1 MKKIFS
7 LAIFSLFAAAG
18 MAQSAKAQLKM
29 DEGKFA
35 EALQI
40 VQEAIVDNDAAVKEA
55 TEKAQAKGKP
65 VVLDKQHQK
74 YAALYNQGATCY
86 AQIFNP
92 ELMKA
97 ANQQPLD
104 TMLFVQSLDNMIDF
118 YTKSYTYDNMP
129 DAKGKVKAKFNADNQ
144 RFVESCLDYYFYA
157 AIFLNER
164 GDKAGAS
171 EQFKKHMMLPENP
184 ILASKKD
191 SILAAKKDS
200 YEQCAYYNT
209 LINYEL
215 KKWDDILA
223 TVDKGLTNKE
233 YNHDLYLIKA
243 EAVLQSKKDT
253 TAYMEVLKDAISHVE
268 KNQSFAESLLSIYY
282 DRKDAAG
289 AEATVNDLLT
299 KNPESVSAWYI
310 KGCIGLNLKQDYSS
324 ARDCFGKVL
333 EKDPE
338 HLLANANMAYA
349 WMNDVATRRMNG
361 EYKYIDRKTV
371 TGEKAKAEYEKELA
385 AVRAFYESARP
396 YMEKVRDLAPDRS
409 KVWAPALQQI
419 YSNLGMEAEAKH
431 MDEVMEAN
439 R

>member
-7 LAIFSLFAAAG
+7 LAIFALFATAG

-29 DEGKFA
+29 DEGKFT

-40 VQEAIVDNDAAVKEA
+40 VKDAIADNDAAVKDV

-65 VVLDKQHQK
+65 VVLDKQNQK

-104 TMLFVQSLDNMIDF
+104 TMLFVQSLDNMINY

-129 DAKGKVKAKFNADNQ
+129 DAKGKVKPKFNADNQ
-144 RFVESCLDYYFYA
+144 RFLESCLDYYFYS
-157 AIFLNER
+157 AIFLNEL

-184 ILASKKD
+184 ALASKKD
-191 SILAAKKDS
+191 SILAAKKDN

-215 KKWDDILA
+215 KKWDDIIA

-243 EAVLQSKKDT
+243 EAVLQTTKDT
-253 TAYMEVLKDAISHVE
+253 TAYMEVLKDAIAHVE

-282 DRKDAAG
+282 DRKDADG
-289 AEATVNDLLT
+289 AEAMVNDLLA

-310 KGCIGLNLKQDYSS
+310 KGCIYLNLKQGYEG
-324 ARDCFGKVL
+324 ARECFAKVL
-333 EKDPE
+333 AQDPE

-361 EYKYIDRKTV
+361 EYKYIDQKTV
-371 TGEKAKAEYEKELA
+371 TGEKAKKAYEEELA
-385 AVRAFYESARP
+385 KVRSFYEQARP
-396 YMEKVRDLAPDRS
+396 HMEKVRDLAPDRA

-419 YSNLGMEAEAKH
+419 YSNLGMEAEAKA